1 MLPHKAKATN
11 TLNVRKTV
19 RVAVRHEASNRNQK
33 VVIEVADE
41 GNGRTR
47 HTQRKDIRAILEGAD
62 VAEVRAWAR
71 QRRPS
76 RARSRRRCA
85 FLSWPACQVRVTLP
99 VYQDIQEQIHLP
111 LAAQ

>member
-11 TLNVRKTV
+11 TLSARKTV
-19 RVAVRHEASNRNQK
+19 RVAVRHEASNLNQK

-41 GNGRTR
+41 GMGVPDTLKEKIFERFW
-47 HTQRKDIRAILEGAD
+47 RAPTSPRSG
-62 VAEVRAWAR
+62 WAR
-71 QRRPS
+71 QRPPS

-111 LAAQ
+111 SAAQ